1 MIKLVLKEALPLD
14 FVVIALSFFAI
25 VVVLK
30 IMKSAFKFILMVA
43 ILLFI
48 AYYLDLQGIIDIG
61 PFLDALG
68 I

>member
-1 MIKLVLKEALPLD
+1 MDFIVIVLA
-14 FVVIALSFFAI
+14 FFAI
-25 VVVLK
+25 VMVLK
-30 IMKSAFKFILMVA
+30 IMKSAFKFVLMVA

>member
-1 MIKLVLKEALPLD
+1 MD
-14 FVVIALSFFAI
+14 FIVIFLSFFAI
-25 VVVLK
+25 VMVLK
-30 IMKSAFKFILMVA
+30 IMKSAFKFILTIA

-48 AYYLDLQGIIDIG
+48 AYYLDLQGFIDIS